1 MKNIH
6 AFTKKIG
13 NRPPQIGIFSSS
25 EAAFSRTSIE
35 SWLFTVTISC
45 ERTGQTKE
53 MFRVESMGKP
63 RSVSEEHFPGR
74 EKLARFPRN
83 ISPGGKTLPRSW
95 GTFSQ
100 AGKAC
105 PARGEHFPGRG
116 NLAALRGRLSTII
129 CSPPS
134 FLVRPRQGVC
144 DTPLQLAAKNLHE
157 TMPPITAS
165 PTNK

>member
-1 MKNIH
+1 
-6 AFTKKIG
+6 
-13 NRPPQIGIFSSS
+13 
-25 EAAFSRTSIE
+25 
-35 SWLFTVTISC
+35 
-45 ERTGQTKE
+45 

-83 ISPGGKTLPRSW
+83 ISPGGKTLPGSW

-100 AGKAC
+100 AGKACSARGEHFPKREKLARLQGNIFPGGKTLPGSWGTFSRAGKPC

-134 FLVRPRQGVC
+134 STVRSYQGVC
-144 DTPLQLAAKNLHE
+144 DTPLQFLAKYK
-157 TMPPITAS
+157 I
-165 PTNK
+165 